1 MCVHGGWSWAR
12 PVDAAVAQGG
22 FAAIEARPRPWT
34 HVCAHAETASTVD
47 DSLAEAGSAMDEAMV
62 EAASIMD
69 EALAKAESTV
79 DGAVAEAASTA
90 DVVVAEA
97 ASTMEEASAKA
108 ASTADEAVAEAA
120 STANVVVAEA
130 ASTMDEATCM
140 GTGEDI
146 HKVKT
151 SFSLDETSNN
161 KSKFSNFCQKTSNFL
176 VISEYVLLC
185 VTETVTLVLERQLV
199 SQNLR
204 HASEGDIPRSYVFWI
219 GQNGA
224 QGAETLWVC
233 FQKACPP
240 LQCHMPIGFLF

>member
-1 MCVHGGWSWAR
+1 MPAQVHS
-12 PVDAAVAQGG
+12 
-22 FAAIEARPRPWT
+22 AIHGQSSCIVSHRYWLFIFEI
-34 HVCAHAETASTVD
+34 V
-47 DSLAEAGSAMDEAMV
+47 
-62 EAASIMD
+62 
-69 EALAKAESTV
+69 
-79 DGAVAEAASTA
+79 
-90 DVVVAEA
+90 
-97 ASTMEEASAKA
+97 
-108 ASTADEAVAEAA
+108 
-120 STANVVVAEA
+120 
-130 ASTMDEATCM
+130 TCM
-140 GTGEDI
+140 GTREDT
-146 HKVKT
+146 HKDKT

-240 LQCHMPIGFLF
+240 LQCHMPIGFLFQGARGRAPSKRTFFGTRFSQVISMNVRTCGQHSFAQRFLFHQFSDNCTKSCRMALLGQTRTRIWS